1 MTTRLN
7 PITTPRHELRAEKA
21 RRNREAALA
30 ALALSVAA
38 AAAQEGEEPGPA
50 RAHAGLALDAVV
62 PVGEFSDFV
71 DTGFGLAGSISLD
84 LPPTGVLGLRL
95 DAAWARYGSV
105 TRRVPLSPTV
115 PFIDVELQTDNSIA
129 TVAVGPQLT
138 LPAGGVRAF
147 VHGGI
152 GFSYFVTR
160 SSVRG
165 TSEDEDFAST
175 TNFDDFELALVGGAG
190 TWIRLSGGR
199 TPLHLLLEA
208 DYVRNGEASYL
219 REGDLQEGPGGTT
232 EISPVH
238 SDADFLSLR
247 IGLGIGLR

>member
-1 MTTRLN
+1 MRSFL
-7 PITTPRHELRAEKA
+7 A
-21 RRNREAALA
+21 RRSPPLLAVPLA
-30 ALALSVAA
+30 ALTLQGLCADP
-38 AAAQEGEEPGPA
+38 AAAQEGEELGPV

-62 PVGEFSDFV
+62 PVGEFADFV
-71 DTGFGLAGSISLD
+71 DTGFGLAGSVSYD
-84 LPPTGVLGLRL
+84 LPPAGVLGLRL

-105 TRRVPLSPTV
+105 TRTVPLSPTV

-129 TVAVGPQLT
+129 TVAVGPQIT

-152 GFSYFVTR
+152 GFSYFVTC
-160 SSVRG
+160 SSVQG
-165 TSEDEDFAST
+165 TSDNEDFAST

-190 TWIRLSGGR
+190 TWIRLSRSR
-199 TPLHLLLEA
+199 TPLHLLVEA

-219 REGDLQEGPGGTT
+219 REGDLQEAPGGGTQ
-232 EISPVH
+232 ISPVR